1 MEKKWLT
8 HEWEKAKGGFI
19 EFDEVFLKNYMF
31 GNSLVPAQTSATIN
45 QNLLRAKNYENEKK
59 NRFENIRDFFCLVAN
74 PLGDVVVKNL

>member
-1 MEKKWLT
+1 
-8 HEWEKAKGGFI
+8 
-19 EFDEVFLKNYMF
+19 MF